1 MKKRL
6 VLKPFVLP
14 TLYILMVVT
23 LMFMSTTMI
32 YEKDDDEDITYV
44 SDSIFNNTLPV
55 ISSDEVFV
63 LNPFSSDKVKITTG
77 FYNYQEEES
86 KQENSI
92 VKYDNTYL
100 QNSGITY
107 SSDEKF
113 DIVSIMDGKVTKIY
127 NNELLGNIV
136 EITHE
141 NNIVSIYQML
151 TDVVVKVDSRVKRG
165 DIIAK
170 SGPSKLLNTTNNLH
184 FEIIK
189 DGMIINPSTILG
201 KNIKD
206 I

>member
-86 KQENSI
+86 KQESSI

-184 FEIIK
+184 FEVIK

>member
-1 MKKRL
+1 MKKKL

-32 YEKDDDEDITYV
+32 YEKEEDENITYV
-44 SDSIFNNTLPV
+44 SDSIFTDTLPV

-63 LNPFSSDKVKITTG
+63 LNPYASEKVKVTTG

-92 VKYDNTYL
+92 IKYDNTYL

-107 SSDEKF
+107 TADEKF

-151 TDVVVKVDSRVKRG
+151 TDIVVKVDSRVKRG

-170 SGPSKLLNTTNNLH
+170 SGPSKLLTSTNNLH

-189 DGMIINPSTILG
+189 DGIIINPSTILG

>member
-86 KQENSI
+86 KQESSI

>member
-55 ISSDEVFV
+55 INSDEVFV

>member
-14 TLYILMVVT
+14 TLYIIMVVT

-55 ISSDEVFV
+55 INSDEVFV

-86 KQENSI
+86 KQESSI

-113 DIVSIMDGKVTKIY
+113 DIVSIMDGKVSKIY

>member
-55 ISSDEVFV
+55 INSDEVFV

-86 KQENSI
+86 KQESSI